1 MPETGDI
8 GFVENGNVHQDR
20 APMSIVLETENLTSC
35 WFFEIDDKL
44 NVKIGHLN
52 VESLKA
58 GVLKIIKHSEGWVST
73 CVFANL
79 ITNDPSRSE
88 KLTASLADA
97 QNERIWKEKALAK
110 LKVCTGL

>member
-1 MPETGDI
+1 
-8 GFVENGNVHQDR
+8 
-20 APMSIVLETENLTSC
+20 MSIVLETENLTSC

-58 GVLKIIKHSEGWVST
+58 GILKIIKHSEGWVST

-79 ITNDPSRSE
+79 IAYDPNRCE

-97 QNERIWKEKALAK
+97 QNERIWKEKALVKA
-110 LKVCTGL
+110 KVCAALYIH